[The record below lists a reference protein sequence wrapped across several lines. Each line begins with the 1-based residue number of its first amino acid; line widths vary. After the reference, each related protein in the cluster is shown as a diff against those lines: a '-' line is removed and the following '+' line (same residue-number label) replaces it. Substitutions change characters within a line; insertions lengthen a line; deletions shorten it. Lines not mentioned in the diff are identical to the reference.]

1 MRKDERVHLK
11 LWQIGME
18 RNAEQKRANLKM
30 WQWIGIA
37 LVSFAAWLFIM
48 LHMDY
53 FGRIGAGI
61 IAGIGVPGGIF
72 FLFYFTYVINDYY
85 EKSETAS
92 DEQMEEYHRKNNKY
106 AMRPPETNKDDEV

>member
-1 MRKDERVHLK
+1 MRRREELTFK
-11 LWQIGME
+11 LWQLGLK
-18 RNAEQKRANLKM
+18 RNAEQKRAYLKM

-37 LVSFAAWLFIM
+37 LVTFAVWLFVM

-61 IAGIGVPGGIF
+61 IAGIGVPAGIF

-85 EKSETAS
+85 EKSETATL
-92 DEQMEEYHRKNNKY
+92 EQINEYSRKNNKY